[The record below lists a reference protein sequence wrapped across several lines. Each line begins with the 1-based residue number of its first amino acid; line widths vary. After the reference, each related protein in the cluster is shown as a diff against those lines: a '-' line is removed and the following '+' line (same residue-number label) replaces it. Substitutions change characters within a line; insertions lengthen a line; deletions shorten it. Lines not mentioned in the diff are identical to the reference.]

1 MPSPK
6 TNLNFIRCLGIGLV
20 ALPEPVTTAFGV
32 ALLVAAGYLSRQF
45 DAGPDNLLLETPN
58 AWFKRSGDHAA
69 GGPGLPGEV
78 RLYRHSLEANTSSGW
93 PMAHTAA
100 NVARHVVDLPTL
112 CRRYGLNSDGSKAK
126 PKALPNSS
134 ANKNL
139 VRHSLDMPALQR
151 RYGLTR
157 PSGRRNTPTVIP
169 PANLRGEPRP
179 RWRAPR

>member
-20 ALPEPVTTAFGV
+20 ALPEPVTTALGV

-78 RLYRHSLEANTSSGW
+78 RLYRHSLEADTFSGW
-93 PMAHTAA
+93 PMANTRAD
-100 NVARHVVDLPTL
+100 VAHHVVDLPTL
-112 CRRYGLNSDGSKAK
+112 CRRYGLNSDGSKAR
-126 PKALPNSS
+126 PKAPLSS
-134 ANKNL
+134 NKLNT
-139 VRHSLDMPALQR
+139 VSHRLDLPALQR
-151 RYGLTR
+151 RYKIA
-157 PSGRRNTPTVIP
+157 PARRGGVTPK
-169 PANLRGEPRP
+169 
-179 RWRAPR
+179 